1 MRGTRVAS
9 PDEDIRK
16 LSRTLGSYR
25 EGSTA
30 RSTLELVLSA
40 VPFVALW
47 ALMWLALDISY
58 WLCLLLAVPTA
69 GFLIRLF
76 IVQHDCGHGSFFKRR
91 AANDWV
97 GRVVGV
103 LTLTPYDCW
112 RRTHATHHGAV
123 GDLEHRGVGDIETL
137 TVREYLARSR
147 WSRFRYRV
155 YRHPAIMFGLI
166 PAYLFVVHYRL
177 PVGLMRKG
185 WQPWLSSMATNIAI
199 AAVVGLMAWLVG
211 AGPFLLVEGPVV
223 LIAASVAVWLFYV
236 QHQFE
241 HTSWDGGEDWT
252 FHKAALHGSSYYAL
266 PPILAWMTGNIGVHH
281 VHHMCSRIPSYRLSQ
296 VLRDHPDLAKIGRMT
311 ILQSLRCAV
320 LTLWDEQERRL
331 ISFRELRMRSPA

>member
-1 MRGTRVAS
+1 MRGTRVGS

-16 LSRTLGSYR
+16 LSRALGSYR
-25 EGSTA
+25 EGNTS
-30 RSTLELVLSA
+30 RSILELALSA
-40 VPFVALW
+40 APFAALW
-47 ALMWLALDISY
+47 VLMWFALDVSY

-137 TVREYLARSR
+137 TVREYQALSR
-147 WSRFRYRV
+147 RGRFRYRL

-166 PAYLFVVHYRL
+166 PAYLFLLHYRL

-185 WQPWLSSMATNIAI
+185 WQPWLSAMATNAAI
-199 AAVVGLMAWLVG
+199 AASVGLMAWLVG
-211 AGPFLLVEGPVV
+211 AGPFLMIQGPVV

-241 HTSWDGGEDWT
+241 HTSWDDSATWR
-252 FHKAALHGSSYYAL
+252 FHTAALHGSSYYAL
-266 PPILAWMTGNIGVHH
+266 PPVLAWITGNIGVHH

-296 VLRDHPDLAKIGRMT
+296 VLRDYPDLTKIGRMT
-311 ILQSLRCAV
+311 ILQSLRCAM
-320 LTLWDEQERRL
+320 LALWDEQERRL